1 MMKELLE
8 VIAKS
13 LVDHPEQVSVNQKD
27 NDGVIILE
35 LSVAEEDMGKV
46 IGKHGRIAKAIR
58 TVIKAYAIKENIK
71 AVVEI
76 VQ

>member
-1 MMKELLE
+1 MKELLE

-13 LVDHPEQVSVNQKD
+13 LVDHPEQVSVNQKE

-35 LSVAEEDMGKV
+35 LTVAEDDMGKV

-58 TVIKAYAIKENIK
+58 TVIKAQAIKENIK

-76 VQ
+76 IQ